1 MKTKIIFAAIG
12 GLVVGAAGGFVGG
25 MYYSDRKNSE
35 EKTREINEV
44 KQSYAQKYASDFKS
58 EANRIAKEIIFR
70 AQEDLDVGADGDA
83 GTPAEEHDN
92 PSGDDNSEDDSSGAD
107 GSEDNSS
114 GPYEPK
120 PSGENPP
127 WIIDPEAQVR
137 HNNVFD
143 NPVNPTAPVDYN
155 AMSKDMKFT
164 GQDQLN
170 ANMLRQ
176 ESAASRS
183 FGANK
188 RAQKEALDNE
198 EAQADLEDWY
208 GQGRDR
214 MDEER
219 SDSEGLGSA
228 RADHEA
234 DIEINSGVSEYYLG
248 LTPTGLRNGVY
259 VITEQDYEVGN
270 PMFQKSFAIYYEGDG
285 VWTDEDYNRIEDPYY
300 TVGCPDDLVFR
311 GPGHEDEP
319 DRVFVRN
326 INSGTDYECVKYHRA
341 YGEIAVTEVK

>member
-1 MKTKIIFAAIG
+1 MKTKLIFAAIG
-12 GLVVGAAGGFVGG
+12 GLVIGAAGGFVGG

-44 KQSYAQKYASDFKS
+44 KQSYAQKYASDLKS

-83 GTPAEEHDN
+83 GTPAEKNDN
-92 PSGDDNSEDDSSGAD
+92 PSGNDN
-107 GSEDNSS
+107 SEDNSS
-114 GPYEPK
+114 GDDDGSK
-120 PSGENPP
+120 PTGEKPP
-127 WIIDPEAQVR
+127 WIIDPEAQIR

-143 NPVNPTAPVDYN
+143 NPVNPSHPVDYN
-155 AMSKDMKFT
+155 AISKDMKFT

-219 SDSEGLGSA
+219 SDSEDLGSA
-228 RADHEA
+228 RADYEA
-234 DIEINSGVSEYYLG
+234 DVEINSGVRPDILSQ
-248 LTPTGLRNGVY
+248 TPTGLRQGVY

-300 TVGCPDDLVFR
+300 TVGCPDDLVFK
-311 GPGHEDEP
+311 GPGHEEEP

-326 INSGTDYECVKYHRA
+326 TNSGTDYECVKYHRA
-341 YGEIAVTEVK
+341 YGELGVVEVK